1 MDYIDTSVI
10 LSYINLN
17 DANHRAG
24 RQLIGSSANMVI
36 SSITQLELKSVLAR
50 TTKLTEEEIEAY
62 LQYVDEIGIEFKNT
76 DLNRVFNRAI
86 EITFNLKMKTL
97 YVLHLA
103 AALEIGAGTL
113 VSLDQDFESRSQEI
127 RNLGIKL
134 KTA

>member
-10 LSYINLN
+10 LSYINPN

-24 RQLIGSSANMVI
+24 RQLIGDSANMVI

-86 EITFNLKMKTL
+86 EITFNLKMNTL
-97 YVLHLA
+97 DVLHLA
-103 AALEIGAGTL
+103 AAFEIGAGTL